1 MIPDEFGP
9 DNLED
14 LMKHLALFSA
24 YLIAA
29 TTGVAMAQA
38 AIDPAF
44 QHPEPTVAYVYV
56 QTSRGTVLYDASS
69 SGMLT
74 RVTGSPFNTSGN
86 LVGTNG
92 EYLITSG
99 PHDLRTYKVGAFG
112 QLGPPT
118 SQFDT
123 QSHAGGQCGDTAG
136 AVLDHS
142 GKDVYV
148 SLKGAPGEGGNN
160 LCDALQ
166 TSSLSS
172 SGTFTFKGDLLVDE
186 ESKSSGTDTLPVL
199 LGSNKFAYSLEG
211 IPDGCEHTINIF
223 ARESSGALEFAPGQ
237 DVTFPAGPSGGY
249 YYYPLFPSNVDASF
263 WPSLI
268 TDDPTDHLA
277 IALYAEADAPCGIT
291 KTPQLASFTADSKGN
306 LTTTNTAEDMPSIA
320 GSGINIMRL
329 SPSGDLLA
337 VATGTG
343 VQIFHFNGSHPI
355 TKFTGV
361 IGKTG
366 FIRDLAWDK
375 NNHLYA
381 INGANGNLHVYT
393 ITTTTAVEVAGSP
406 YAAAG
411 THLVVVPE

>member
-1 MIPDEFGP
+1 
-9 DNLED
+9 
-14 LMKHLALFSA
+14 MKPHAPFSA
-24 YLIAA
+24 YLIATVA
-29 TTGVAMAQA
+29 TSVAMAQA
-38 AIDPAF
+38 ATDPAY
-44 QHPEPTVAYVYV
+44 QRPEPTIAYVYV
-56 QTSRGTVLYDASS
+56 QTSQGTVLYDASS
-69 SGMLT
+69 TGKLSL
-74 RVTGSPFNTSGN
+74 VTGSPFNTSGN
-86 LVGTNG
+86 LIGTNG

-99 PHDLRTYKVGAFG
+99 INDLHSYKVGAFG
-112 QLGPPT
+112 QLGPQVT
-118 SQFDT
+118 QFDT
-123 QSHAGGQCGDTAG
+123 QSYAGGQCGTTAG
-136 AVLDHS
+136 AVLDHG

-148 SLKGAPGEGGNN
+148 SLKGAPADDGNA

-172 SGTFTFKGDLLVDE
+172 SGTFTFKGDLLVDDD
-186 ESKSSGTDTLPVL
+186 SKSSDTDTLPVL
-199 LGSNKFAYSLEG
+199 LGNNKFAYSLEG
-211 IPDGCEHTINIF
+211 IPDACEHTINIF

-237 DVTFPAGPSGGY
+237 HVTFPAGSSGSY
-249 YYYPLFPSNVDASF
+249 SYHPLFPSNIDSLLVPL

-277 IALYAEADAPCGIT
+277 IALYAEKDAPCGTT

-320 GSGINIMRL
+320 GRGINVMRL
-329 SPSGDLLA
+329 SPSGNLLA

-366 FIRDLAWDK
+366 FIRDLQWDK

-381 INGANGNLHVYT
+381 INGATGNLHVYT
-393 ITTTTAVEVAGSP
+393 ITTTTAVEAAGSP
-406 YAAAG
+406 YAVEG
-411 THLVVVPE
+411 THLAVVPE